1 MADTDFGFV
10 PSGEGVGPGF
20 GDMSFSTEPE
30 NSSFEVS
37 GDGFGFGTA
46 NTDAWFV
53 QGPGE
58 DPGFETDREKKKKK
72 KKSKQSKEKDESHG
86 SPDGMQP
93 EGSGQNNGALD
104 LPGELSGYD
113 FPVSSARRVSFS
125 QDPPESRTFGT
136 FGNDFADK
144 VASVAS
150 AAASPWE
157 NSRDE
162 VFEASQ
168 AEAADAKTQRFSEH
182 CSQCRRAFELT
193 DSIYCRHCGCKR
205 SGRAMPRSARSLLG
219 LETGFDRASAGFGER
234 FDEPK
239 PMERKFSFSLSDL
252 PDSQLRVAGPASHY
266 GIHGGRE
273 SLDMQKWNPLDGIR
287 RHWSPT
293 DVEFQQLVGSS
304 ATAALAAHGHP
315 ASLQMLGSLNEAQ
328 KAEVRAKE
336 MRKKISQL
344 EASLG
349 GHSTAGH
356 VAITAPNCHDGLGI
370 ILNDLTVSHVTDPLA
385 KQAGWAV
392 GDSILKVNGTTI
404 LHANQLSTEL
414 AKAMSA
420 SRAVGR
426 PMLIDVWRHPENVPS
441 PGNSLLNPPV
451 APSRSYLNY
460 QGKVPEAYH
469 GKVPGAYHGR
479 NGTGSFLPP
488 QPPAPTEPVTSQHQ
502 AWTGPKMV
510 SPAPQSWT
518 GPHQVSSDGPDAP
531 PNSCVIA

>member
-46 NTDAWFV
+46 NSDAWFV

-58 DPGFETDREKKKKK
+58 DPGFEMDREKKKKK
-72 KKSKQSKEKDESHG
+72 KKSKQPKENDESQG
-86 SPDGMQP
+86 SPDGMQS
-93 EGSGQNNGALD
+93 EGSQNNGALE
-104 LPGELSGYD
+104 PGELSGYD
-113 FPVSSARRVSFS
+113 FPPVSSARKVSFS
-125 QDPPESRTFGT
+125 QDPPESRTFGN
-136 FGNDFADK
+136 FDFADK
-144 VASVAS
+144 VAS

-157 NSRDE
+157 NFSRDE

-168 AEAADAKTQRFSEH
+168 AADAKTQRFSEH

-205 SGRAMPRSARSLLG
+205 AGRAMPRSARSLLG
-219 LETGFDRASAGFGER
+219 LETGGFDGASAGFGEH

-239 PMERKFSFSLSDL
+239 PIERQFSFSLSDL
-252 PDSQLRVAGPASHY
+252 PDSQIRVAGLASHY
-266 GIHGGRE
+266 GIDGGRE

-287 RHWSPT
+287 RHWGPT

-304 ATAALAAHGHP
+304 ATAAIAAHGHP

-328 KAEVRAKE
+328 KAEVRAME

-392 GDSILKVNGTTI
+392 GDSILKVNGTTV
-404 LHANQLSTEL
+404 LHSNQLSTEL

-426 PMLIDVWRHPENVPS
+426 PILIDVWRHPNNLPS

-451 APSRSYLNY
+451 APSRSYLNH
-460 QGKVPEAYH
+460 QGKMPEAYH

-479 NGTGSFLPP
+479 NGVGSFPQPP
-488 QPPAPTEPVTSQHQ
+488 QAPAPTEPVTSQHQ
-502 AWTGPKMV
+502 GWTGPKMV

-518 GPHQVSSDGPDAP
+518 GPHQVSTDAP